1 MQAVGGRVYVAS
13 LPPPGP
19 ALRAGLEA
27 LHAALVDRRLATQA
41 RVFHLAA
48 ESAIDCTPLQF
59 QCEAHPT
66 ERGAPPPL
74 DALLRLAQSVQRW
87 LADGADRVAVLSA
100 HDLDRPHV
108 AAAAVRMVSRTARS
122 RAEAVAG
129 LEAAMNASQ
138 RRYTAYLEA
147 LLAAGLQ
154 LHAPRLVLTAVRVD
168 GAPTAAVVR
177 LVVTDARGNLLY
189 ETEQQPRARQ
199 VFILFEMRVSLQA
212 DFRVALLH
220 GDAPLAAASLH
231 SHFAQKQET
240 LALPFAELDCPP
252 GASPLLAVELYLEAA
267 DAPAAPPQQ
276 RFQLS
281 RQSRRIFRRPRLV
294 PKEASSERRATERR
308 TTERRASIA
317 DEGKR
322 ESRGGDRDSTKP
334 REKERDGHHPRR
346 SDGTGNSPASHSSA
360 HERRHTVHERREKKA
375 AEYARLHERSR
386 TEAKLRKPAPPA
398 APALRESAPP
408 DANETE
414 KTRVELL
421 RTALRPQQSHV
432 WEIDASEVERGKQIA
447 QGATAMVY
455 RAKFRGQRVAVKEF
469 TDDACAQGEALDSL
483 RKEFAV
489 ISAIRAPNVML
500 FFGAVLRP
508 RLAMVVELCE
518 RCVSLYVPCSPCTL
532 MCVYAH
538 NTKSVC
544 DRGSLF
550 DVLNDGAE
558 KISWKRV
565 LSAAADA
572 AEGVACL
579 HGWRPEIVHRDLKSL
594 NLLVARN
601 WTVKVGD
608 FGTSRFT
615 WSKEGALLSNLAKIR
630 GTYVYTPPE
639 LFYGELFTTKG
650 DVYALGIVLW
660 ELTTRLLAGRYFY
673 PYYDSAAFARP
684 FQILVQAATK
694 AARPRLHPK
703 LPPALAALIQACWH
717 ERPEQRPSA
726 AELAKET
733 RALQKAYKDQKEAWD
748 ALVPGAEADAAE
760 GAGEPYADALVESSS
775 DDSDSDSNNSSGASS
790 SVSSAS
796 SAGAATS
803 PRMQSASASS
813 PRPSSRPSPSPRPS
827 SSSPS
832 SPSPSPGAPHRP

>member
-1 MQAVGGRVYVAS
+1 MQAVGGRVYVVS
-13 LPPPGP
+13 LPLPGP

-27 LHAALVDRRLATQA
+27 LHAALLDRRLATQA

-66 ERGAPPPL
+66 ERAAQPPL

-87 LADGADRVAVLSA
+87 LAEGADRVAVLSA
-100 HDLDRPHV
+100 HGIDRPHV
-108 AAAAVRMVSRTARS
+108 AAAAVRMVSRTAGS

-154 LHAPRLVLTAVRVD
+154 LHAPRLVLTALRVD

-189 ETEQQPRARQ
+189 ETEQQPRARN
-199 VFILFEMRVSLQA
+199 VFIVFDMRVSLPA
-212 DFRVALLH
+212 DFRAALLH
-220 GDAPLAAASLH
+220 GDAPLASASLH

-294 PKEASSERRATERR
+294 PKEASSERRSTERR
-308 TTERRASIA
+308 ATERRASIA

-322 ESRGGDRDSTKP
+322 ESRGGDKDNTPKEKDRDRDRDRDS
-334 REKERDGHHPRR
+334 HHPRR
-346 SDGTGNSPASHSSA
+346 SDGTGSSPSSHSSA
-360 HERRHTVHERREKKA
+360 HERRHTEHDRREKKA
-375 AEYARLHERSR
+375 AEYARLRERSR
-386 TEAKLRKPAPPA
+386 TEAKFRKPAPPA

-421 RTALRPQQSHV
+421 RTALRPQQSQV

-447 QGATAMVY
+447 QGATAMVF

-518 RCVSLYVPCSPCTL
+518 RHVSPL
-532 MCVYAH
+532 
-538 NTKSVC
+538 
-544 DRGSLF
+544 
-550 DVLNDGAE
+550 
-558 KISWKRV
+558 
-565 LSAAADA
+565 
-572 AEGVACL
+572 
-579 HGWRPEIVHRDLKSL
+579 
-594 NLLVARN
+594 
-601 WTVKVGD
+601 
-608 FGTSRFT
+608 
-615 WSKEGALLSNLAKIR
+615 
-630 GTYVYTPPE
+630 
-639 LFYGELFTTKG
+639 
-650 DVYALGIVLW
+650 
-660 ELTTRLLAGRYFY
+660 
-673 PYYDSAAFARP
+673 
-684 FQILVQAATK
+684 
-694 AARPRLHPK
+694 
-703 LPPALAALIQACWH
+703 
-717 ERPEQRPSA
+717 
-726 AELAKET
+726 
-733 RALQKAYKDQKEAWD
+733 
-748 ALVPGAEADAAE
+748 
-760 GAGEPYADALVESSS
+760 
-775 DDSDSDSNNSSGASS
+775 
-790 SVSSAS
+790 
-796 SAGAATS
+796 
-803 PRMQSASASS
+803 
-813 PRPSSRPSPSPRPS
+813 
-827 SSSPS
+827 
-832 SPSPSPGAPHRP
+832 